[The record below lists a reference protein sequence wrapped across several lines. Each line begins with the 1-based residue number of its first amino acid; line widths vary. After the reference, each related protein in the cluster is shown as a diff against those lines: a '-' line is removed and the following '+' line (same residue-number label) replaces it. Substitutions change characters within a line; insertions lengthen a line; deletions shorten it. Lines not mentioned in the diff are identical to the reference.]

1 MRGPRRL
8 ALRTLGACLLAVP
21 ALALAGLGSAAGETP
36 APVTVAAILDLTG
49 PGAAL
54 GAAERIGLALAE
66 REVAARGGLG
76 GRPLRLVVFDSATST
91 RAAERAARIAIEDE
105 RALVLVGGS
114 TRGPA
119 SALAAAAQRAE
130 VPLIALA
137 EGRGGEGGAAPRWV
151 FQAPPGTARLAD
163 VLAGDLARRGLLRVG
178 FLEAASPIGAA
189 GRAAFEAAAR
199 RRGLAL
205 AHREVVADE
214 TGDLAAI
221 VAAVLDAKPQ
231 AVVVWAIP
239 PLAGAIAQPLL
250 DLAPG
255 LPHYQSHAAL
265 ASAFLPL
272 AGAAAAGVR
281 TAVPRVM
288 VAEALPEAD
297 PDRSRLVA
305 FVREVR
311 AAGGPGSSP
320 FPGYGYDA
328 LGLAAAAIEQASSGW
343 GGDEPAA
350 RRRLDVRDA
359 LEAMPDYRGVTGVY
373 RYRPDD
379 HGGLDERA
387 LVIVE
392 AVVPPGG
399 KVATWR
405 PVATG
410 R

>member
-8 ALRTLGACLLAVP
+8 ALRTLGACLLA
-21 ALALAGLGSAAGETP
+21 ALALLPAFRNAAAGETP
-36 APVTVAAILDLTG
+36 APVTIAAILDLTG

-54 GAAERIGLALAE
+54 GTAERIGLALAE
-66 REVAARGGLG
+66 REVAARGGIG

-91 RAAERAARIAIEDE
+91 QAAERAARIAIEAE
-105 RALVLVGGS
+105 RAVVLIGGS

-119 SALAAAAQRAE
+119 SALAAVAQRAE

-137 EGRGGEGGAAPRWV
+137 EGRGGDESAPPRWV
-151 FQAPPGTARLAD
+151 FQVPPGTSRLAD
-163 VLAGDLARRGLLRVG
+163 ALAVDLARRGLLRVG
-178 FLEAASPIGAA
+178 FLEAASPIGSA

-199 RRGLAL
+199 RRGLTL
-205 AHREVVADE
+205 AHREVVGDE
-214 TGDLAAI
+214 TGDLATI
-221 VAAVLDAKPQ
+221 VAAVLAAKPQ

-239 PLAGAIAQPLL
+239 PLAGAVAQPLL

-281 TAVPRVM
+281 TAVPRVV

-311 AAGGPGSSP
+311 AVGGPGSSP

-328 LGLAAAAIEQASSGW
+328 LGLAAAAIAQASSGW
-343 GGDEPAA
+343 DGAEPIAGH
-350 RRRLDVRDA
+350 RLDVRDA
-359 LEAMPDYRGVTGVY
+359 LEVMPDYRGVTGVY

-392 AVVPPGG
+392 AVVPPEG

-405 PVATG
+405 PVPTG